1 MTGRRETL
9 SRLQARHEGLGLP
22 LPLKVCRRQ
31 AVRQADA
38 SIAPIP
44 PFGIKALAF
53 KFPFCSFAGMERIER
68 QALSA
73 ILLAAPGWARVGL
86 TMPDER
92 MRERA
97 ADTLAAT
104 IIEKL
109 EGSSPPD
116 VNQLSLPL

>member
-9 SRLQARHEGLGLP
+9 SRLQARHEATGFP
-22 LPLKVCRRQ
+22 LTLKACRRQ
-31 AVRQADA
+31 AVTQPDGPT
-38 SIAPIP
+38 S
-44 PFGIKALAF
+44 PFGIKALAG
-53 KFPFCSFAGMERIER
+53 KFFICSFVGMERIER
-68 QALSA
+68 QKLSA
-73 ILLAAPGWARVGL
+73 ILLAAPGWARIGL

-97 ADTLAAT
+97 ADTLAVT

-116 VNQLSLPL
+116 ESQLSLPL

>member
-1 MTGRRETL
+1 M
-9 SRLQARHEGLGLP
+9 
-22 LPLKVCRRQ
+22 
-31 AVRQADA
+31 
-38 SIAPIP
+38 P
-44 PFGIKALAF
+44 PFGIKALAI
-53 KFPFCSFAGMERIER
+53 KFSICSFSGMERIER

-86 TMPDER
+86 TMPDEK

-97 ADTLAAT
+97 ADTQAAT

-109 EGSSPPD
+109 EGSSPPN